1 MAKPKPRTT
10 LSLNAGVY
18 ARIRDAILEG
28 QLPPGTP
35 VSRRRL
41 AEEFSVSTLPVTE
54 ALNQLEAEGFV
65 ESRPRAGTRVR
76 VPTIDEIRGNYVLRE
91 ALETHSARMFAEVA
105 SQVQR
110 ARILTLAGKLDRGY
124 SALENGASEKKESTR
139 HARLERMHVGL
150 HIKIA
155 EGTGCRELVQAIER
169 SGVLL
174 YNWLFTAAGHFY
186 SLPAHWHLQLAK
198 AITKGPPLAAAES
211 MRAHVRFRMDD
222 VMDRYSEY
230 LATAASGEH
239 IVRGPQRRTAEKNGM
254 GYGLD
259 LAPRSVIVS
268 GTRWKV

>member
-1 MAKPKPRTT
+1 MAKPKLPTD

-54 ALNQLEAEGFV
+54 ALNQLEAEGFI

-76 VPTIDEIRGNYVLRE
+76 VPTVEEIRGNYVLRE
-91 ALETHSARMFAEVA
+91 ALETHSARLFAEVA
-105 SQVQR
+105 PPPRRSRLVD
-110 ARILTLAGKLDRGY
+110 LAGKLDRGY
-124 SALENGASEKKESTR
+124 LALDREVSGKKNPAR
-139 HARLERMHVGL
+139 HAQLERKHVGF

-186 SLPAHWHLQLAK
+186 SLPPHWHLQLAK
-198 AITKGPPLAAAES
+198 DIVTRRPAEAAES
-211 MRAHVRFRMDD
+211 MRAHVRFRREE
-222 VMDRYSEY
+222 VMDRYRDY
-230 LATAASGEH
+230 LAAAATGEH
-239 IVRGPQRRTAEKNGM
+239 IVRGPQRRTVEKSGA
-254 GYGLD
+254 GFGFD
-259 LAPRSVIVS
+259 LARSA
-268 GTRWKV
+268 RYR